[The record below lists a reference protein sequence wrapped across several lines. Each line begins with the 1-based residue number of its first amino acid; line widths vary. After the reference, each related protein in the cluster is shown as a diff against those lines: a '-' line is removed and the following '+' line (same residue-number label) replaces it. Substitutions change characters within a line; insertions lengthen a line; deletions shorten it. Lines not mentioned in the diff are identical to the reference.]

1 MKNKYEDEEM
11 FLKYGY
17 KKEEIKGKEKII
29 TMQSDF
35 IRKDIDHDQP
45 LFMIL
50 EKYRF
55 PVLN

>member
-11 FLKYGY
+11 FLNYGY

-35 IRKDIDHDQP
+35 IRKDIDHD
-45 LFMIL
+45 
-50 EKYRF
+50 
-55 PVLN
+55 